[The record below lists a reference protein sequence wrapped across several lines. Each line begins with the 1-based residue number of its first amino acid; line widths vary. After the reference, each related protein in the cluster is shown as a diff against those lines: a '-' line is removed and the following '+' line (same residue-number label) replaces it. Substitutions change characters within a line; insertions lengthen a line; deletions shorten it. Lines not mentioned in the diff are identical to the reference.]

1 MIESVSLRNTID
13 VLSPEELT
21 RVHEMTLDVLENT
34 GIRLTSPAT
43 LAMLAEAGCRTDAE
57 EERVW
62 FTPQMVEDAL
72 KTMPNTLVMGARDP
86 SRTIILDGSRGY
98 LGVDGCA
105 AEILDIDTDQKRP
118 STKRDLEDVT
128 RLGDALEGIGYI
140 WQPVAARDV
149 PVPVQPIHETEAG
162 LRNTTKH
169 VMQMTSVT
177 ADQAR
182 AIIEMATAITG
193 SAEQLRKEPIISAFQ
208 CSISPL
214 VYDGGPVEAMLE
226 YAKAGVPCGFMVMPI
241 TSATAPSSV
250 SGTLV
255 ISNAEILAGVTI
267 MQTLVPG
274 APTFYGSCATC
285 MDMRSGAAT
294 CGGPEDIFYQMA
306 NSQLAR
312 HYDIR
317 SIIGTFATGSLTHD
331 WQAGVENA
339 ISGMAS
345 MLGGADMFSGAG
357 LLYAARVLSP
367 VQMVLDDETFRL
379 IARFKEGFGATS
391 EDLAVEVI
399 ERVGVGGHFLGEQ
412 HTRDHFH
419 DFWTSQ
425 MMDRDSWDV
434 WEAKGK
440 PDPKDTARAT
450 AREILAN
457 HQATPLADDVSTEID
472 AILARY
478 TELLVDEEED

>member
-1 MIESVSLRNTID
+1 MMHSVSLSNTVD
-13 VLSPEELT
+13 VLSPEDLT
-21 RVHEMTLDVLENT
+21 RVHEMTLEVLRDT
-34 GIRLTSPAT
+34 GVKLTSPAT
-43 LAMLAEAGCRTDAE
+43 LRALGDAGCRIDTDD
-57 EERVW
+57 ERVW
-62 FTPQMVEDAL
+62 FTPEQVERAL
-72 KTMPNTLVMGARDP
+72 ATLPHTLVMGARDP
-86 SRTIILDGSRGY
+86 SRTFVLDGTRGY

-105 AEILDIDTDQKRP
+105 AEILDIGTDQKRP
-118 STKRDLEDVT
+118 STKQDLCDVT
-128 RLGDALEGIGYI
+128 RLGDALDGIGYI

-193 SAEQLRKEPIISAFQ
+193 SPEQLRKEPIISAFQ

-214 VYDGGPVEAMLE
+214 VYDGGPIEAMLE

-255 ISNAEILAGVTI
+255 ISNSEILAGVTI

-317 SIIGTFATGSLTHD
+317 SIIGTFASGSMFHD
-331 WQAGVENA
+331 WQAGTENA

-379 IARFKEGFGATS
+379 IARFKEGFGVSA

-399 ERVGVGGHFLGEQ
+399 EHVGVGGHFLGEQ

-419 DFWTSQ
+419 DFWTSDL
-425 MMDRDSWDV
+425 MDRDSWDA
-434 WEAKGK
+434 WEERGR
-440 PDPKDTARAT
+440 PDPSDAARAK
-450 AREILAN
+450 AVDLLAN
-457 HQATPLADDVSTEID
+457 HQAEPLADDVSAEID
-472 AILARY
+472 AIIARY
-478 TELLVDEEED
+478 TDLLVDEEED